1 MSEIEIPTYD
11 SMMNPTLEALR
22 NLGGS
27 GTIEEIY
34 KEVANIL
41 ELSNEQFEVLHNP
54 EKSTQSEVEYR
65 LAWTRTYLKKY
76 GLLENSSR
84 GVWALTPSG
93 SAAGWIDEREVVQF
107 VREQDRQQRADAEE
121 EIEQPDTTEVWR
133 DDLMSTLLN
142 MDPSAFERLIQRLL
156 REAGF
161 VQVEVTGRSGDG
173 GIDGKGILRLGGILS
188 FHVMFQCKRWQNS
201 VGSSVVRDFRGAM
214 MGRADKGL
222 IVTTSNF
229 TKDAVGEATRDG
241 ATPIDLIDGDQ
252 LINRLKEFSL
262 GVKTEEVI
270 VEKVSIDHDWF
281 MSI

>member
-229 TKDAVGEATRDG
+229 TKDAVSEATRDG

>member
-1 MSEIEIPTYD
+1 MPEIEIPTYD
-11 SMMNPTLEALR
+11 SMMNPSLEALR

-41 ELSNEQFEVLHNP
+41 ELSNEQLEILHNP
-54 EKSTQSEVEYR
+54 DRGTQSEVEYR

-93 SAAGWIDEREVVQF
+93 STTEWVDEREVVQF
-107 VREQDRQQRADAEE
+107 VREQDRQQRADVEE
-121 EIEQPDTTEVWR
+121 EIEQPDTVVSWR
-133 DDLMSTLLN
+133 DNLMSTLLN
-142 MDPSAFERLIQRLL
+142 MDPSAFERLVQRLL

-229 TKDAVGEATRDG
+229 TKDAVSEATRDG

-252 LINRLKEFSL
+252 LINRLKEFGL
-262 GVKTEEVI
+262 GVKTEKVI